1 MAMSQSHPECR
12 IVLFTSASETEMSL
26 CPDLGTACTQWTREP
41 STHTAVRLWLASVLT
56 HCPAG
61 KALCSGSPPAHLGPS
76 AYPALARPLSTG
88 IFSPLPP
95 LHIATAYVLPNLS
108 ASTTVPSR
116 DSCCHASH
124 TSGQTSWR
132 CQASLDQL
140 RWIITSSRALWFELL
155 DIPRGASPQPSY
167 LPGRSGFVP
176 IADTCCWDPCVPVPA
191 REGSNSGHAGMLR
204 NALRT

>member
-12 IVLFTSASETEMSL
+12 IILFTSAGETEMSL

-88 IFSPLPP
+88 VFSPLPP

-124 TSGQTSWR
+124 
-132 CQASLDQL
+132 
-140 RWIITSSRALWFELL
+140 
-155 DIPRGASPQPSY
+155 
-167 LPGRSGFVP
+167 
-176 IADTCCWDPCVPVPA
+176 
-191 REGSNSGHAGMLR
+191 
-204 NALRT
+204 LRTDFLALSSQPRSSQVNHHILTGTVIWAARHPQRSQPTAQLSPWPFWVCSHCRHLLLRSLCASTS